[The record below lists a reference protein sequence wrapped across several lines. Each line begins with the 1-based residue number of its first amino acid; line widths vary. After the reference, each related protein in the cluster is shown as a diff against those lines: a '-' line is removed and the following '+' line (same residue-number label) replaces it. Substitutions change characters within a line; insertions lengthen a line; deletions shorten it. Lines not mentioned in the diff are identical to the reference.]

1 MSYCPEYESQR
12 LQRLEDS
19 VAEYL
24 EEYVDGKYVGGE
36 TLIRDL
42 KKILG
47 LESQELSKRLSM
59 VRYLLDRL

>member
-1 MSYCPEYESQR
+1 MSYCPEYKSQR

-47 LESQELSKRLSM
+47 LEAQELSKRLSM

>member
-47 LESQELSKRLSM
+47 LEAQELSKRLSM